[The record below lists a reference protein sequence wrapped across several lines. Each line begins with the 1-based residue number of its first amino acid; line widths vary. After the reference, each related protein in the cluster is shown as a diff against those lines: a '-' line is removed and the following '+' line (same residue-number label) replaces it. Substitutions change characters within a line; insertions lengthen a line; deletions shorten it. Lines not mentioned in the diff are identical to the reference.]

1 MQYNFRQHFS
11 HIVVVSLFTQ
21 ETGVHI
27 SNDNG
32 SSTSYLNC
40 FLSSI
45 NAKTLIGL
53 YIRVIQQVSYKKKEL
68 LTLCKLPS
76 SPRFLVGPCC
86 SSFYLFNVVLLC
98 VFSFLVLWC
107 DVRYDFRIKTM
118 FGWSVTPVVCRMVHV
133 FLIITI
139 FMLVCG

>member
-32 SSTSYLNC
+32 SSTSYLIC

-53 YIRVIQQVSYKKKEL
+53 YIWVIQQVSYKKKEL

-107 DVRYDFRIKTM
+107 DVCYDFRIKTM